1 MAHRLARSKGY
12 EVEAR
17 PQARG
22 CQPAEDE
29 QNCMRLSR
37 GRGPVS
43 RVRASHRGSRGLTAR
58 DADHARLCGTK
69 RGRRH
74 AGMPVRLRAGRH
86 QGRAE
91 PDGRTVQVTRMPMRQ

>member
-37 GRGPVS
+37 GRGPVPWVCA
-43 RVRASHRGSRGLTAR
+43 RRIEVPRDWRLGMLTMLGYA
-58 DADHARLCGTK
+58 
-69 RGRRH
+69 GRRG
-74 AGMPVRLRAGRH
+74 A
-86 QGRAE
+86 
-91 PDGRTVQVTRMPMRQ
+91 DIMRVCRCD